1 MTYYLSIFRPMN
13 YTHAR
18 YFIVATCLLLL
29 ITPADGQQKSG
40 WSVLTDVAFISRKDS
55 VTGFEVESP
64 VFGEKVLVL
73 EGKRIE
79 LRGYIVPLEEMQG
92 HKYFV
97 LSSLPYNVCFFCG
110 GAGPETVAEVY
121 LKNEIA
127 YTDDAISISGILH
140 LNPTDPLHLMYILK
154 DAEIV
159 NSK

>member
-1 MTYYLSIFRPMN
+1 MN
-13 YTHAR
+13 YTQAR
-18 YFIVATCLLLL
+18 YFIVAACILLLV
-29 ITPADGQQKSG
+29 TPARGQQKAG
-40 WSVLTDVAFISRKDS
+40 WSALTDVTFISKVDS
-55 VTGFEVESP
+55 ANGYEIESP
-64 VFGEKVLVL
+64 IFGGKVLAL